1 MQASQTIR
9 TTFNKGLITEA
20 SELNF
25 PNEASVDELNCSLA
39 KGGNRSKRLGIE
51 YETGYQ
57 LSTET
62 YADGTL
68 FGTQTWE
75 NVGGDPDLEYLVV
88 QTGNKLRFYQKGI
101 RPLSSGEV
109 PISLANSN
117 PYILDLSAYAI
128 AGGLGA
134 GASHISAT
142 SLNGHL
148 IVVSPQIEA
157 IYISRNSTTGAFTV
171 NQINFKVRD
180 FLWLSDPTERY
191 TTVPTGSVTEQ
202 RIYDTYNAGWTQAAL
217 STYIAAKS
225 AYPPLTHPWYS
236 GKDASNNFSVA
247 EYDKVYQGTS
257 TTANGHFILDL
268 FNQDRPS
275 ASSSYS
281 YTTNLDTLYNGEA
294 VDYPT
299 GRFSTAATYAGRVF
313 YAGVDSRV
321 YFTQLVEESP
331 TFGNLYQVND
341 PTAEDFSDLL
351 DTDGG
356 WVNIPEAVGI
366 NRLHVFGSVLLVFA
380 QNGVWRI
387 SGVDDVFRASEFSV
401 YKVTSYGLAIKK
413 SFVSGPNGQPF
424 WWSYVGIHSVQVSQE
439 GGMVEVNLSRDTI
452 KTFVDEISGNSK
464 TFVSGVY
471 DALNNTVMWMYPN
484 NEETIEYKLNNIL
497 LLDLDLGAFYPWKIS
512 DTALVSPQ
520 VVGASFFLGRGAN
533 EVIFSVVDEDGNLV
547 EDGAGNTV
555 VVTRTAGTLQSSA
568 VQFLAKDS
576 TGSLTFAELTSDTFL
591 DWGSANYEAYAES
604 AYNFVGDL
612 GRKKISPYIT
622 VFMKQTETGWT
633 LDGDQYVP
641 IRNSSLKVS
650 AYWDFKKI
658 PATAQQQ
665 AYRLKEPVAVDTGN
679 LASFDYPS
687 TVIST
692 RLKLRGRGKVVKV
705 RFEGE
710 QGKDFNLIGWE
721 TLDARKTTY

>member
-275 ASSSYS
+275 ASSSYA

-366 NRLHVFGSVLLVFA
+366 NRLHVFGSALLVFA

-452 KTFVDEISGNSK
+452 KTFVDEISGTSK

-471 DALNNTVMWMYPN
+471 DALNNTVMWMYPD
-484 NEETIEYKLNNIL
+484 NEETVEYKLNNIL

-512 DTALVSPQ
+512 DTALASPQ

-612 GRKKISPYIT
+612 GRKKLSPYIT

-641 IRNSSLKVS
+641 LRNSSLKVS